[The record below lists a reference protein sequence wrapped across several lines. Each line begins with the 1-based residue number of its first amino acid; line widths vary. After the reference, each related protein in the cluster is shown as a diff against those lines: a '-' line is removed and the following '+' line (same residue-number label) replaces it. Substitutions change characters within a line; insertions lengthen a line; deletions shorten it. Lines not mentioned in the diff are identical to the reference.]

1 LTVERVV
8 FRRYRVNASERI
20 GKVLFSTVEDRVC
33 GVDVSRANPE
43 RAMDEP
49 TSDTNP

>member
-8 FRRYRVNASERI
+8 FRRHRVNARERI
-20 GKVLFSTVEDRVC
+20 GKVLFSIVEDRVC
-33 GVDVSRANPE
+33 VVDVTRANPE
-43 RAMDEP
+43 RAMDDP